1 MANPANSQ
9 PDSLIQAEKC
19 KEYWETVASDSN
31 GMLGGVLAVMPSVSR
46 IDLQGSRTFLARLGV
61 GIKSGRQRVP
71 RVLEGGA
78 GIGRI
83 TEGLLLKLADQV
95 DVVEPVAKF
104 TETLR
109 SKPGVGE
116 IHNVGLEKWEPTEG
130 AVYDLIWIQW
140 CIGHLNDEELVQ
152 FLEKCKNVLQ
162 KEHGLIVFKENLSTW
177 GQDKFDE
184 LDGSVTRE
192 DEKFLQL
199 FDRAGMKL
207 QVLEA
212 IEDKEEKF
220 KWRRHDG
227 SKIDKFRTLVKEALA
242 PIQLIG
248 DIVVNATKTV
258 YPATEAIFAAMR
270 YLISVSGM
278 GFLTILFLI
287 TVKVSKSVSADYDK
301 LENFFEDLRS
311 YLTRLSVL
319 QHNIPAIA
327 ELRAALTEVLVS
339 TLVLCA
345 ICTRYLK
352 TKRIEDSE
360 LKEAYENLRKAVER
374 EKGVVRNC
382 ILLGVE
388 QGKFHARAAVT
399 GINENL
405 ALTER
410 VDHKL
415 EYLTE
420 RSNRMNGYLDSHE
433 ATVERENLIKW
444 LSSLDF
450 CDKQRSLFSKHHGDT
465 GKWLLDSDE
474 FQNWFSES
482 DEKSTMLWCA
492 GNPGSG
498 KSVMMSTVINYLEE
512 STKKDEVAIA
522 YVYCDYKDKRTLSET
537 SIWASVIRQMVEA
550 CSQLPP
556 DIISFRDKYLEKR
569 ALPSDEERMSLIR
582 SLSKRFRKT
591 FILIDALDECPE
603 ENRDAFLQL
612 ARDVEASAHL
622 LITSRMNLDLTESFS
637 NLTQITIAARS
648 SDVETY
654 LDAKMKANSRMRSFL
669 ARDKALRNDIINN
682 LVKKTDGMF
691 LLAHLQIE
699 YLCGRSNLRQVRSS
713 LNSLVG
719 KLEEFYDAAWQRI
732 ENLEEGDSLLAKK
745 ALSYVFYAKRP
756 LTSEELFHAL
766 SVEPG
771 DPELDDLA
779 FTERH
784 ILLSVTAGM
793 LQIGDNTDDAR
804 LIHLTLHEYFSKRQG
819 RFLEP
824 ENQLAK
830 TCLTYLSFDVF
841 STGPCEAEQELDKRM
856 SDYALLGYAS
866 HHWGDHFAAD
876 QDGDDVREIMVF
888 LEDEKRLASSM
899 QAMCIPRH
907 RTAGWHEAFPK
918 EFTSLHAAAY
928 WGLYDVLEPALES
941 GVSIDHQDS
950 HGMSA
955 LHLAS
960 RRGFAKLV
968 QAFLLRG
975 ADTNLMNERGETAM
989 LWAARNGHGKVM
1001 ELLMANGADSTIED
1015 NESWTALHWAV
1026 INRHD
1031 NIVLMLLDQHAQV
1044 VSDNSQTN
1052 KALILAAEAGSVRTV
1067 DLLLRLGAEIDAVDE
1082 QESPALHWAV
1092 PGGHEQAASVLLKNG
1107 ANPNSRDCYENTPL
1121 HWAIPYDGI
1130 TRLLLSNGANPN
1142 YVNDAKQ
1149 SPLHWSAQ
1157 AGFSDSTSALLEY
1170 GGDPNAPD
1178 SRGVTPL
1185 HMAVMQGHEP
1195 IVAQLLHAGA
1205 DANAK
1210 DDDEWTPL
1218 HAAVVR
1224 GHDNLIELLTSGVDN
1239 APEIL
1244 DKLRSELSGQ
1254 DRRNILEEIA
1264 SNKSHGSIVVTG
1276 LRTAVNSGYKE
1287 RIVSLIESGA
1297 DIDAQDPI
1305 GESTALTQAAE
1316 QGRADLASLLL
1327 ESGAN
1332 PNQREKHGK
1341 TALQIAARNGHADV
1355 VTALVAGGADI
1366 DARVH
1371 GWTPVL
1377 LAAKNE
1383 RFEVLEYLIRR
1394 GADANSVDYCG
1405 RTALHW
1411 VAKNGCMASTHLLL
1425 EMGADAKKKDHL
1437 GKTPYDWAM
1446 EEQHGFVASMLQPSE
1461 G

>member
-1 MANPANSQ
+1 MSNSANSQ

-46 IDLQGSRTFLARLGV
+46 IDLQGSRTFLARLGI
-61 GIKSGRQRVP
+61 GIKSGRQRIP

-83 TEGLLLKLADQV
+83 TEGLLLKLADHV

-109 SKPGVGE
+109 GKPGVGE

-140 CIGHLNDEELVQ
+140 CIGHLNDDELVQ
-152 FLEKCKNVLQ
+152 FLEKCKTVLQ

-192 DEKFLQL
+192 DAKFLQL
-199 FDRAGMKL
+199 FDRAGLKL
-207 QVLEA
+207 QVLDT

-248 DIVVNATKTV
+248 DIIVNATKTM
-258 YPATEAIFAAMR
+258 YPATEAIFAAVR
-270 YLISVSGM
+270 YLIS
-278 GFLTILFLI
+278 
-287 TVKVSKSVSADYDK
+287 VSKSVSADYDK
-301 LENFFEDLRS
+301 LESFFEDLKS

-319 QHNIPAIA
+319 ENNIPAVP
-327 ELRAALTEVLVS
+327 ELKAALTEVLIS
-339 TLVLCA
+339 ILVLCA
-345 ICTRYLK
+345 IFKAFRALLSG
-352 TKRIEDSE
+352 EDSE

-388 QGKFHARAAVT
+388 KGKFHARAAVT

-405 ALTER
+405 ARAER
-410 VDHKL
+410 IDQKL
-415 EYLTE
+415 EYVMEESKRT
-420 RSNRMNGYLDSHE
+420 NGYLETHE
-433 ATVERENLIKW
+433 VAVERESLIKW

-465 GKWLLDSDE
+465 GRWLLNSNEFQGWFSVSDE
-474 FQNWFSES
+474 ES
-482 DEKSTMLWCA
+482 SMLWCA

-537 SIWASVIRQMVEA
+537 NIWASVVRQLVEA

-569 ALPSDEERMSLIR
+569 ALPSDEERISLITA
-582 SLSKRFRKT
+582 LSKRFRKT

-603 ENRDAFLQL
+603 DNRDAFLRL
-612 ARDVEASAHL
+612 ASEVQTSAHL
-622 LITSRMNLDLTESFS
+622 LITSRMNLDLTESFDH
-637 NLTQITIAARS
+637 LTQITIAAQA

-654 LDAKMKANSRMRSFL
+654 LDAKMKANARMRSHL

-682 LVKKTDGMF
+682 LVEKTDGMF

-699 YLCGRSNLRQVRSS
+699 YLCGRTNLRQVRSS

-745 ALSYVFYAKRP
+745 ALSYVFHAKRP
-756 LTSEELFHAL
+756 LTSEELVHAL

-771 DPELDDLA
+771 DPELDDMG

-784 ILLSVTAGM
+784 ILLSVTAGL
-793 LQIGDNTDDAR
+793 LQIGDGTDDAR
-804 LIHLTLHEYFSKRQG
+804 LVHLTLHEYLSKHKD

-824 ENQLAK
+824 EKQLAK
-830 TCLTYLSFDVF
+830 ACLTYLCFDIF

-856 SDYALLGYAS
+856 GQYALLNYAS
-866 HHWGDHFAAD
+866 HHWGDNFAAG
-876 QDGDDVREIMVF
+876 QDRDDVGEIMNF
-888 LEDEKRLASSM
+888 IEDEKKLASSL

-907 RTAGWHEAFPK
+907 RTDGWHEAFPK
-918 EFTSLHAAAY
+918 EFTSLHAVAY
-928 WGLYDVLEPALES
+928 WGLFDVFESALET
-941 GVSIDHQDS
+941 GVNIDHQDS

-960 RRGFAKLV
+960 RRGFANLV
-968 QAFLLRG
+968 QALLHRG
-975 ADTNLMNERGETAM
+975 ADTDLMNER
-989 LWAARNGHGKVM
+989 
-1001 ELLMANGADSTIED
+1001 
-1015 NESWTALHWAV
+1015 
-1026 INRHD
+1026 
-1031 NIVLMLLDQHAQV
+1031 
-1044 VSDNSQTN
+1044 
-1052 KALILAAEAGSVRTV
+1052 
-1067 DLLLRLGAEIDAVDE
+1067 
-1082 QESPALHWAV
+1082 
-1092 PGGHEQAASVLLKNG
+1092 
-1107 ANPNSRDCYENTPL
+1107 
-1121 HWAIPYDGI
+1121 
-1130 TRLLLSNGANPN
+1130 
-1142 YVNDAKQ
+1142 
-1149 SPLHWSAQ
+1149 
-1157 AGFSDSTSALLEY
+1157 
-1170 GGDPNAPD
+1170 D

-1185 HMAVMQGHEP
+1185 HMAVMQGHEA
-1195 IVAQLLHAGA
+1195 IVNQLLAAGA
-1205 DANAK
+1205 DVNAK
-1210 DDDEWTPL
+1210 DDDRWTPL

-1224 GHDNLIELLTSGVDN
+1224 GHDNLIELLASRVDD
-1239 APEIL
+1239 AQEIM
-1244 DKLRSELSGQ
+1244 DKLQSELSDQ
-1254 DRRNILEEIA
+1254 DNRNILEELA
-1264 SNKSHGSIVVTG
+1264 SNKSHGSIVVSG

-1287 RIVSLIESGA
+1287 RIMSLIESGA

-1327 ESGAN
+1327 ENGAN

-1341 TALQIAARNGHADV
+1341 TALHIAAQNGHLDV
-1355 VTALVAGGADI
+1355 VAVLIAGGADI

-1371 GWTPVL
+1371 GWTSML

-1383 RFEVLEYLIRR
+1383 RFGTLDYLIRR
-1394 GADANSVDYCG
+1394 GTDVNAVDYCG

-1411 VAKNGCMASTHLLL
+1411 AAKNGCMASTHLLL
-1425 EMGADAKKKDHL
+1425 EMGADVQAKDQL
-1437 GKTPYDWAM
+1437 GKTPHDWAV
-1446 EEQHGFVASMLQPSE
+1446 EEQHGFVASMLQLSE
-1461 G
+1461 S

>member
-1 MANPANSQ
+1 MQDPQNTQEESSGLSLRPIQNNSEVS
-9 PDSLIQAEKC
+9 DISLLWQSAIDRYKAITG
-19 KEYWETVASDSN
+19 KEV
-31 GMLGGVLAVMPSVSR
+31 
-46 IDLQGSRTFLARLGV
+46 DLKRT
-61 GIKSGRQRVP
+61 
-71 RVLEGGA
+71 
-78 GIGRI
+78 
-83 TEGLLLKLADQV
+83 T
-95 DVVEPVAKF
+95 
-104 TETLR
+104 
-109 SKPGVGE
+109 
-116 IHNVGLEKWEPTEG
+116 NV
-130 AVYDLIWIQW
+130 Q
-140 CIGHLNDEELVQ
+140 
-152 FLEKCKNVLQ
+152 
-162 KEHGLIVFKENLSTW
+162 
-177 GQDKFDE
+177 
-184 LDGSVTRE
+184 
-192 DEKFLQL
+192 
-199 FDRAGMKL
+199 
-207 QVLEA
+207 QVLDT
-212 IEDKEEKF
+212 IEDKEENF

-248 DIVVNATKTV
+248 DIIVNATKTV
-258 YPATEAIFAAMR
+258 RRLAIYLTVLTATQD
-270 YLISVSGM
+270 VSGD
-278 GFLTILFLI
+278 GGHIRRYA
-287 TVKVSKSVSADYDK
+287 VSKSVSADYDK
-301 LENFFEDLRS
+301 LESFFEDLKS

-319 QHNIPAIA
+319 ENNIPAVP
-327 ELRAALTEVLVS
+327 ELKAALTEVLIS
-339 TLVLCA
+339 ILVLCA
-345 ICTRYLK
+345 ICTRYMK
-352 TKRIEDSE
+352 TKRISKLLLSPSFLSLVLRQPQFISQLEGTKVFLPLLTKLKVKAFRALLSGEDSE

-405 ALTER
+405 ARTER
-410 VDHKL
+410 IDQKL
-415 EYLTE
+415 EYVME
-420 RSNRMNGYLDSHE
+420 ESKRMNGFLETHE
-433 ATVERENLIKW
+433 VAVERESLIKW

-465 GKWLLDSDE
+465 GKWLLHSNEFQGWFSVSDE
-474 FQNWFSES
+474 ES
-482 DEKSTMLWCA
+482 SMLWCA

-537 SIWASVIRQMVEA
+537 NIWASVVRQLVEA

-569 ALPSDEERMSLIR
+569 ALPSDEERISLITA
-582 SLSKRFRKT
+582 LSKRFRKT

-603 ENRDAFLQL
+603 ENRDAFLRL
-612 ARDVEASAHL
+612 ASEVQTSAHL
-622 LITSRMNLDLTESFS
+622 LITSRMNLDLTESFDH
-637 NLTQITIAARS
+637 LTQITIAAQP

-654 LDAKMKANSRMRSFL
+654 LDAKMKANARMRSHL

-682 LVKKTDGMF
+682 LVEKTDGMF

-699 YLCGRSNLRQVRSS
+699 YLCGRTSLRQVRSS

-745 ALSYVFYAKRP
+745 ALSYVFHAKRP
-756 LTSEELFHAL
+756 LTSEELVHAL

-771 DPELDDLA
+771 DPGLDDMG

-784 ILLSVTAGM
+784 ILLSVTAGL
-793 LQIGDNTDDAR
+793 LQIGDGTDDAR
-804 LIHLTLHEYFSKRQG
+804 LVHLTLHEYLSKHQD

-824 ENQLAK
+824 EKQLAK
-830 TCLTYLSFDVF
+830 ACLTYLCFDIF

-856 SDYALLGYAS
+856 GEYALLNYAS
-866 HHWGDHFAAD
+866 HHWGDNFAAG
-876 QDGDDVREIMVF
+876 QDRDDVGEIMNF
-888 LEDEKRLASSM
+888 IEDEKKLASSL

-907 RTAGWHEAFPK
+907 RTDGWHEAFPK
-918 EFTSLHAAAY
+918 EFTSLHAVAY
-928 WGLYDVLEPALES
+928 WGLFGVFESALET

-960 RRGFAKLV
+960 RRGFANLV
-968 QAFLLRG
+968 QALLHRG
-975 ADTNLMNERGETAM
+975 ADTDLMNERGETAM
-989 LWAARNGHGKVM
+989 LWAARNGHGEVM
-1001 ELLMANGADSTIED
+1001 KLLIANGADSTIED
-1015 NESWTALHWAV
+1015 NECWTALHWAV

-1031 NIVLMLLDQHAQV
+1031 NIVLMLLDQHARV

-1052 KALILAAEAGSVRTV
+1052 KALILAAEAGSIRTV
-1067 DLLLRLGAEIDAVDE
+1067 DLLLHLGAEIDAVDE

-1092 PGGHEQAASVLLKNG
+1092 PGGHEQTTSILLKNG

-1121 HWAIPYDGI
+1121 HWAIPYEEI
-1130 TRLLLSNGANPN
+1130 TRLLLSSGANSN
-1142 YVNDAKQ
+1142 YVNDARQ
-1149 SPLHWSAQ
+1149 SPLHWSAH
-1157 AGFSDSTSALLEY
+1157 AGLAASTSALLEY
-1170 GGDPNAPD
+1170 GGDPNTPD

-1185 HMAVMQGHEP
+1185 HMAVMQGHEA
-1195 IVAQLLHAGA
+1195 IVNQLLAAGA
-1205 DANAK
+1205 NVNAK
-1210 DDDEWTPL
+1210 DDDGWTPL

-1224 GHDNLIELLTSGVDN
+1224 GHDNLTELLASRVDD
-1239 APEIL
+1239 AQEIM
-1244 DKLRSELSGQ
+1244 DKLQSKLSGQ
-1254 DRRNILEEIA
+1254 DNRNIFEEMA
-1264 SNKSHGSIVVTG
+1264 SNKSHGSIVVSG

-1287 RIVSLIESGA
+1287 RIMSLIESGA

-1327 ESGAN
+1327 ENRAN

-1341 TALQIAARNGHADV
+1341 TALHIAAQNGHLDV
-1355 VTALVAGGADI
+1355 VAVLVAGGADI

-1371 GWTPVL
+1371 GWTSML

-1383 RFEVLEYLIRR
+1383 RFGTLDYLIRR
-1394 GADANSVDYCG
+1394 GTDVNAVDYCG

-1411 VAKNGCMASTHLLL
+1411 AAKNGCMASTHLLL
-1425 EMGADAKKKDHL
+1425 EMGADVQAKDQL
-1437 GKTPYDWAM
+1437 GKTPHDWAV
-1446 EEQHGFVASMLQPSE
+1446 EEQHGFVASMLQLSE
-1461 G
+1461 S

>member
-1 MANPANSQ
+1 MQDPQNIRDERSELSSRPSQ
-9 PDSLIQAEKC
+9 NDPEVSDISLLWQGAIDRYKAITG
-19 KEYWETVASDSN
+19 KEV
-31 GMLGGVLAVMPSVSR
+31 
-46 IDLQGSRTFLARLGV
+46 DLERAT
-61 GIKSGRQRVP
+61 
-71 RVLEGGA
+71 
-78 GIGRI
+78 
-83 TEGLLLKLADQV
+83 
-95 DVVEPVAKF
+95 
-104 TETLR
+104 
-109 SKPGVGE
+109 
-116 IHNVGLEKWEPTEG
+116 NV
-130 AVYDLIWIQW
+130 Q
-140 CIGHLNDEELVQ
+140 
-152 FLEKCKNVLQ
+152 
-162 KEHGLIVFKENLSTW
+162 
-177 GQDKFDE
+177 
-184 LDGSVTRE
+184 
-192 DEKFLQL
+192 
-199 FDRAGMKL
+199 
-207 QVLEA
+207 QVLGA
-212 IEDKEEKF
+212 LEDKEEKF

-227 SKIDKFRTLVKEALA
+227 SQIDKFRTLVKEALA

-270 YLISVSGM
+270 YLISVS
-278 GFLTILFLI
+278 
-287 TVKVSKSVSADYDK
+287 KSVSADYDK

-319 QHNIPAIA
+319 EHKIPAIA
-327 ELRAALTEVLVS
+327 ELRAALTEVLAS

-352 TKRIEDSE
+352 TKRIVKALRALLSGEDSE
-360 LKEAYENLRKAVER
+360 LKEAYENLHKAVER

-388 QGKFHARAAVT
+388 EGKFHARAAVT

-410 VDHKL
+410 IDNRL
-415 EYLTE
+415 EYVIE
-420 RSNRMNGYLDSHE
+420 RSNRMDGYLDTHE
-433 ATVERENLIKW
+433 VTVERENLIKW

-465 GKWLLDSDE
+465 GKWLLDSDK
-474 FQNWFSES
+474 FQDWLSAS
-482 DEKSTMLWCA
+482 DEESTMLWCA

-512 STKKDEVAIA
+512 TTKKDEVAIA
-522 YVYCDYKDKRTLSET
+522 YVYCDYKDKQTLSET
-537 SIWASVIRQMVEA
+537 NIWASVTRQLAEA

-569 ALPSDEERMSLIR
+569 SLPSDEERISLIT
-582 SLSKRFRKT
+582 SLSKRFQKT

-603 ENRDAFLQL
+603 ENRDAFLRL
-612 ARDVEASAHL
+612 ASDVDASVHL
-622 LITSRMNLDLTESFS
+622 MITSRMNLDLTESFGR
-637 NLTQITIAARS
+637 LTQITIAARP

-654 LDAKMKANSRMRSFL
+654 LDAKMRANSRMRSFL
-669 ARDKALRNDIINN
+669 RRDKALRNDIIST

-732 ENLEEGDSLLAKK
+732 ESLDEGDSLLAKK

-779 FTERH
+779 FTEKH
-784 ILLSVTAGM
+784 ILLSVTAGL
-793 LQIGDNTDDAR
+793 LQIGDDMDDAR
-804 LIHLTLHEYFSKRQG
+804 LIHLTLHEYLSKHQG

-824 ENQLAK
+824 ENHLAK

-841 STGPCEAEQELDKRM
+841 STGPCQVEQELDKRM
-856 SDYALLGYAS
+856 GHYALLGYAS
-866 HHWGDHFAAD
+866 HHWGDHFAAG
-876 QDGDDVREIMVF
+876 QGDDDVGEIMDF
-888 LEDEKRLASSM
+888 LEDEKKLASSM

-918 EFTSLHAAAY
+918 EFTSLHAVAY
-928 WGLYDVLEPALES
+928 WGLYDVLEPAL
-941 GVSIDHQDS
+941 GTGASIDHQDS

-975 ADTNLMNERGETAM
+975 ADTDLMNERGETAM

-1001 ELLMANGADSTIED
+1001 ELLIANGADSTIED
-1015 NESWTALHWAV
+1015 DECWTALHWAV

-1031 NIVLMLLDQHAQV
+1031 NIVLMLLDQHARV

-1052 KALILAAEAGSVRTV
+1052 KALILAAEAGSIGTL
-1067 DLLLRLGAEIDAVDE
+1067 DLLLRLGAEVDAVDE
-1082 QESPALHWAV
+1082 QESPALHWAA
-1092 PGGHEQAASVLLKNG
+1092 PGGHEQAATILLRNG

-1121 HWAIPYDGI
+1121 HWAIPYEGI
-1130 TRLLLSNGANPN
+1130 TRLLLCNGANSN

-1149 SPLHWSAQ
+1149 SPLHWSAH
-1157 AGFSDSTSALLEY
+1157 AGFANSITALLEY

-1185 HMAVMQGHEP
+1185 HMAVMQGHEA
-1195 IVAQLLHAGA
+1195 IVAQLLSAGA
-1205 DANAK
+1205 DVNTK
-1210 DDDEWTPL
+1210 DDDGWTPL

-1224 GHDNLIELLTSGVDN
+1224 GHGSLVELLASRVDD
-1239 APEIL
+1239 AQEIL
-1244 DKLRSELSGQ
+1244 DKLQSELSGR
-1254 DRRNILEEIA
+1254 DHRNILEEMA
-1264 SNKSHGSIVVTG
+1264 SNKSHGSIVVSG

-1327 ESGAN
+1327 ERGAN
-1332 PNQREKHGK
+1332 PNQREKHGR
-1341 TALQIAARNGHADV
+1341 TALQIAARNGHTDV
-1355 VTALVAGGADI
+1355 VAVLVAEGADI

-1371 GWTPVL
+1371 GWTPML

-1383 RFEVLEYLIRR
+1383 RFEVLDYLIRR
-1394 GADANSVDYCG
+1394 GADVNSVDYCG

-1411 VAKNGCMASTHLLL
+1411 AAKNGCMASTHLLL
-1425 EMGADAKKKDHL
+1425 EMGADVQIKDHM
-1437 GKTPYDWAM
+1437 GKTPYDWAV
-1446 EEQHGFVASMLQPSE
+1446 EEQHGFVASMLHPSE
-1461 G
+1461 S